1 MFHVV
6 PARSRTAL
14 FRRRKFHVGF
24 GVDFGGPQRP
34 THLRPGPGRQRDG
47 GRRRADRG
55 AVDDQHRHRGRRRHG
70 APGRGAAPRRLR
82 DRAHHRRPRRG
93 RRGRSQDQG
102 AAAEDGRRRPDRR
115 RLPLHRP
122 QAARRPSR
130 LRRGARQV
138 PHQPRQRR
146 LQGQEGQAVL
156 RDRRDGDQARQAGA
170 HRRQL
175 GLARPGVAHAPDGR
189 EHQIAEPAGRARDH
203 PRGDDPV
210 RAAFRCSAPRRS
222 GCRAT
227 RSSCRRR
234 FPRCR
239 T

>member
-1 MFHVV
+1 ML
-6 PARSRTAL
+6 PTAL
-14 FRRRKFHVGF
+14 FWRRKFQCRVSASGSARAPSDRRTCVPVQVGN
-24 GVDFGGPQRP
+24 VTVGG
-34 THLRPGPGRQRDG
+34 
-47 GRRRADRG
+47 
-55 AVDDQHRHRGRRRHG
+55 G
-70 APGRGAAPRRLR
+70 APIVVQSMTNTDTADVDATVRQVAALAQRRLR

-93 RRGRSQDQG
+93 RRGRAQDQG
-102 AAAEDGRRRPDRR
+102 AAAEDGRRRADRR

-138 PHQPRQRR
+138 PHQSRQRR

-156 RDRRDGDQARQAGA
+156 RHRRDGDQARQAGA

-175 GLARPGVAHAPDGR
+175 GLARPGIAHPPDGR
-189 EHQIAEPAGRARDH
+189 EHQVAEPAGRARDH
-203 PRGDDPV
+203 ARGDDPV
-210 RAAFRCSAPRRS
+210 GAALRRSAPRRS

-234 FPRCR
+234 SPRCR